1 MNSFQIRQNKLIAF
15 VAVEATHNT
24 LFHFIETVKVR
35 GQARNTATGDYSNY
49 FKNKVEQKPLI
60 SGLVSG
66 FFGAVVGGVAFMSTY
81 NAMTYQL
88 YASNSNLAPYCGD
101 LDFRI
106 KNLMIYFCSDLVGST
121 VKAPFEV
128 RK

>member
-1 MNSFQIRQNKLIAF
+1 MDKINKRASKVEQNYLDSFATNKINPMNSFQVRQNKLLAF

-35 GQARNTATGDYSNY
+35 GQARNLATGDYSNY
-49 FKNKVEQKPLI
+49 FKNTVEKKPLI

-66 FFGAVVGGVAFMSTY
+66 FFGAVAGSFTFMSVY

-88 YASNSNLAPYCGD
+88 YASNSRMAPY
-101 LDFRI
+101 F
-106 KNLMIYFCSDLVGST
+106 
-121 VKAPFEV
+121 
-128 RK
+128 